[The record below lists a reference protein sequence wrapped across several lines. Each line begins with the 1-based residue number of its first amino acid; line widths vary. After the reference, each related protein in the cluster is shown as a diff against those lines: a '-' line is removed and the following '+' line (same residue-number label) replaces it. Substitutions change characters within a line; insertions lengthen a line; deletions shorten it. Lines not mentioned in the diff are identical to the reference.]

1 MPPVETPSDEQQT
14 LPAFEIGRFD
24 TQVDSAVSDARPLFE
39 RDRALLVR
47 PGLSEEMLDALDRIG
62 RHSVFVDQPVPQI
75 GHRRVDSRELV
86 ATAIKIAICRPAF
99 LHWVEAVTGCGPV
112 RTMAAW
118 VAETRPGGVEQ
129 LGWHRDTGADYAL
142 GVTVHLGRE
151 PYDGGVFELR
161 DTATGAMRFRHHQ
174 AQRGDVLLFDIDQAL
189 EHRVTPVSAG
199 AARRVFTGWLLRAP
213 SVSDAPGSGEVMAMP
228 DDPNKGRHDGART

>member
-1 MPPVETPSDEQQT
+1 MNRERTVPPVETPSDERKA
-14 LPAFEIGRFD
+14 LPAFVIGRFD
-24 TQVDSAVSDARPLFE
+24 TKVGSAASDARPLFE

-62 RHSVFVDQPVPQI
+62 RHSVFVGQPIAHI

-86 ATAIKIAICRPAF
+86 ATAMKIAICRPAF

-118 VAETRPGGVEQ
+118 VAETRPGGAEQ

-151 PYDGGVFELR
+151 WYDGGAFELR
-161 DTATGAMRFRHHQ
+161 DTATGTVRFRHGR
-174 AQRGDVLLFDIDQAL
+174 AQRGDVLLFDIDQSL
-189 EHRVTPVSAG
+189 EHCVTPVIGG
-199 AARRVFTGWLLRAP
+199 AARRVFTGWLLKTPRPGAAP
-213 SVSDAPGSGEVMAMP
+213 MLG
-228 DDPNKGRHDGART
+228 